1 MIFKSLA
8 PGSSIALIAPSSP
21 FDPALYEKGRE
32 IFETAGYRVVSGKNI
47 LNRKK
52 YLAGTDFERVQDLT
66 QALLDPEI
74 KGVICI
80 RGGYGSG
87 RLLPW
92 LPFSKL
98 GKTPKIFLGHSDI
111 TFLHL
116 ALASQSGWTTFHGP
130 NLTGIAEFPERAENV
145 LNMLSG
151 KERFDWKL
159 DSGQILRHGRAT
171 GRVFGGNLTCLAHL
185 VGTIYIPKTEGTLL
199 LIEDNGEALYR
210 LDRMMNHLK
219 LAGILPS
226 LGGILLG
233 EFKDCAVNDE
243 ICEMVMDHVRFFD
256 FPVVHSLPFG
266 HGSRNEVIPFGAPCL
281 LDTYERVLKALDPP
295 IAA

>member
-1 MIFKSLA
+1 MIFKSLS

-21 FDPALYEKGRE
+21 FDPVLYDKGRE
-32 IFETAGYRVVSGKNI
+32 ILETAGYGIVSGKSI

-52 YLAGTDFERVQDLT
+52 YLAGTDFERAQDLID
-66 QALLDPEI
+66 ALLDPEI

-116 ALASQSGWTTFHGP
+116 ALVSQAGWTTFHGP
-130 NLTGIAEFPERAENV
+130 NLTGIAELPGRAENV
-145 LNMLSG
+145 LEMLSG
-151 KERFDWKL
+151 NAVFDWNL
-159 DSGQILRHGRAT
+159 DPGQILRHGRAT
-171 GRVFGGNLTCLAHL
+171 GPVLGGNLTCLAHL
-185 VGTIYIPKTEGTLL
+185 VGTPYIPKTAGTLL

-210 LDRMMNHLK
+210 LDRMINHLK
-219 LAGILPS
+219 LAGILPA

-233 EFKDCAVNDE
+233 EFKNCAVNDE
-243 ICEMVMDHVRFFD
+243 ICEMVMDHVRFFN

-266 HGSRNEVIPFGAPCL
+266 HGSRNEVIPFGAPFL
-281 LDTYERVLKALDPP
+281 LDTHERVLKALDPP